1 MTPEEL
7 KAYRKSFPSKADVLA
22 QTPDPAVRQMLV
34 RMEALGVDTV
44 FDRFD
49 AQGTQCGYGLEGT
62 CCRMCNMG
70 PCTINHRSPRG
81 VCGADADVVVAR
93 NILRWIA
100 AGVAS
105 HGARG
110 REVLLALK
118 AAAEGRADLPI
129 RGADKTRAVARAF
142 GIFDEAKSVE
152 ALAGEIADILLADMS
167 RAVPG
172 PHRTLEAMAPPERV
186 AVWKAL
192 DIIPVG
198 AYHEVFEALHRTGVG
213 TDGDWENL
221 MRQLL
226 RCGLTF
232 AWNSVV
238 GSAIAMDILY
248 GPPRRDRV
256 SANLGSLDADTVNI
270 AIHGHSPVMSS
281 AIVEVAEEPEFVE
294 RARAAGAR
302 GIRFYG
308 ICCSGLS
315 ALYRHGGVSPLANAV
330 GAELVLGTGALDLWV
345 ADVQD
350 IYPGIMDVARC
361 FHTRVVTTSDSCR
374 LPGAIHIGFDHDHA
388 NLAEAKTLARRIV
401 GLAIDNFPA
410 RQAAK
415 VFVPRVAVE
424 AEIGFSAENVAA
436 AFGGLPALLEALR
449 SGRIRG
455 IVNLV
460 GCNNPKVLYEKTIC
474 DVADAL
480 LAADVAILT
489 NGCASFPL
497 LKLGY
502 CNADARHKAGAGL
515 CGLLEAH
522 DLPPVWHMGE
532 CLDNARASGLFR
544 ALADLAGQP
553 LKALPFAFSSPEWSN
568 EKGVGASLGF
578 RLLGIP
584 SYHCLPPPIGG
595 SAAVSRFFYE
605 DTEALLGAAMVVE
618 RDPLKLARRII
629 DDMDVRRCGVDW
641 AVIRF
646 PIFGNED

>member
-1 MTPEEL
+1 MTPAEL
-7 KAYRKSFPSKADVLA
+7 KDFRKSFPSKADVMA

-34 RMEALGVDTV
+34 RMDELGLETV

-70 PCTINHRSPRG
+70 PCTINARSPRG
-81 VCGADADVVVAR
+81 VCGADADVIVAR
-93 NILRWIA
+93 NILRWVA

-118 AAAEGRADLPI
+118 AAAEGHTGMPI
-129 RGADKTRAVARAF
+129 RGVEKTRAIARAL
-142 GIFDEAKSVE
+142 GIDDEAKSIE
-152 ALAGEIADILLADMS
+152 ALAGEIVAILLDDMA
-167 RAVPG
+167 RTVHG
-172 PHRTLEAMAPPERV
+172 PHRTLEALAPPERV

-192 DIIPVG
+192 DIVPVG
-198 AYHEVFEALHRTGVG
+198 SYHEVFEALHRTGVG

-226 RCGLTF
+226 RCGLAF
-232 AWNSVV
+232 AWSSVL

-248 GPPRRDRV
+248 GPPRRDKI
-256 SANLGSLDADTVNI
+256 SANLGSLEADTVNI
-270 AIHGHSPVMSS
+270 AIHGHSPVMPS
-281 AIVEVAEEPEFVE
+281 AIIEAAAEQELVE

-302 GIRFYG
+302 AIRFYG
-308 ICCSGLS
+308 VCCSGLS

-350 IYPGIMDVARC
+350 VYPGIMDVARC
-361 FHTRVVTTSDSCR
+361 FHTQVVTTSDSCR

-388 NLAEAKTLARRIV
+388 NLADAKPLARRIV
-401 GLAIDNFPA
+401 SLAIDNFPK
-410 RQAAK
+410 RQAAN
-415 VFVPRVAVE
+415 VFIPRVVAE
-424 AEIGFSAENVAA
+424 AEIGFSVENLGAS
-436 AFGGLPALLEALR
+436 FGGLPALLEALR
-449 SGRIRG
+449 DGRIRG

-460 GCNNPKVLYEKTIC
+460 GCNNPKVMYEKTVC

-502 CNADARHKAGAGL
+502 CNGGARDKAGPGL
-515 CGLLEAH
+515 RPLLTQLE
-522 DLPPVWHMGE
+522 LPPVWHMGE

-544 ALADLAGQP
+544 ALADLAGAP
-553 LKALPFAFSSPEWSN
+553 LTALPFAFSSPEWSN

-578 RLLGIP
+578 RLLGVP

-595 SAAVSRFFYE
+595 SKAVEQFFYR
-605 DTEALLGAAMVVE
+605 DTEALLGAAMIVE
-618 RDPLKLARRII
+618 RDPARLAQRIVADMDARR
-629 DDMDVRRCGVDW
+629 RNNGWTR
-641 AVIRF
+641 
-646 PIFGNED
+646 

>member
-1 MTPEEL
+1 MTPAEL
-7 KAYRKSFPSKADVLA
+7 KEYRKSFPTKADVMA
-22 QTPDPAVRQMLV
+22 KTPDPAVREMLV
-34 RMEALGVDTV
+34 HLERLGIETV

-70 PCTINHRSPRG
+70 PCTINARSPRG

-93 NILRWIA
+93 NILRWVA

-118 AAAEGRADLPI
+118 AAAEGRGGQTI
-129 RGADKTRAVARAF
+129 RGADKARAIARAF
-142 GIFDEAKSVE
+142 GIFDESKSVE
-152 ALAGEIADILLADMS
+152 TLAGEIAAILLEDLG
-167 RAVPG
+167 RTVPG
-172 PHRTLEAMAPPERV
+172 PHRTLEALAPKERI

-198 AYHEVFEALHRTGVG
+198 GYHEVFEALHRTGVG

-226 RCGLTF
+226 RCGLAF
-232 AWNSVV
+232 AWNSVL
-238 GSAIAMDILY
+238 GSSIAMDILY
-248 GPPRRDRV
+248 GPPRRDKI
-256 SANLGSLDADTVNI
+256 SANLGSLEADTVNI
-270 AIHGHSPVMSS
+270 AIHGHSPVMPS
-281 AIVEVAEEPEFVE
+281 AMLDAAAEPELVD

-302 GIRFYG
+302 AIRFYG

-350 IYPGIMDVARC
+350 VYPSIMDVARC
-361 FHTRVVTTSDSCR
+361 FHTQVVTTSDSCR

-388 NLAEAKTLARRIV
+388 NLDQARDLARRIV
-401 GLAIDNFPA
+401 GLAIANFPA

-415 VFVPRVAVE
+415 VFVPRVIAS
-424 AEIGFSAENVAA
+424 AEIGFSVENVGA
-436 AFGGLPALLEALR
+436 AFGGLNAMLEALR
-449 SGRIRG
+449 DGRIRG

-502 CNADARHKAGAGL
+502 CNVDTRAKAGPGL
-515 CGLLEAH
+515 RSVLEQY
-522 DLPPVWHMGE
+522 DLPPAWHMGE

-544 ALADLAGQP
+544 ALADLASAP
-553 LKALPFAFSSPEWSN
+553 LTAMPLAFSSPEWSN

-578 RLLGIP
+578 RLLGLP
-584 SYHCLPPPIGG
+584 SYHCVPPPIGG
-595 SAAVSRFFYE
+595 SQAVSHFFYE
-605 DTEALLGAAMVVE
+605 ATRDMLGAAMVIE
-618 RDPLKLARRII
+618 RDPVRLAGRIVADMDARRAGLGWTT
-629 DDMDVRRCGVDW
+629 DR
-641 AVIRF
+641 
-646 PIFGNED
+646 

>member
-1 MTPEEL
+1 MNPIEL
-7 KAYRKSFPSKADVLA
+7 KDYRKSFPSKADVMA
-22 QTPDPAVRQMLV
+22 QTPDPAVRQMLA
-34 RMEALGVDTV
+34 RMEELGLETV

-62 CCRMCNMG
+62 CCRICNMG
-70 PCTINHRSPRG
+70 PCHINSRSPRG
-81 VCGADADVVVAR
+81 VCGADADVIVAR

-100 AGVAS
+100 AGVAA

-118 AAAEGRADLPI
+118 AAAEGRTDLPI
-129 RGADKTRAVARAF
+129 RGVEKARAVAKAF
-142 GIFDEAKSVE
+142 GIDDEGESIE
-152 ALAGEIADILLADMS
+152 TLAGEIVDILFADLS
-167 RAVPG
+167 RSVPG
-172 PHRTLEAMAPPERV
+172 PHRTLEALAPPERV

-213 TDGDWENL
+213 TDGDWENI

-226 RCGLTF
+226 RCGLAF
-232 AWNSVV
+232 AWNSVL
-238 GSAIAMDILY
+238 GSSIAMDILY
-248 GPPRRDRV
+248 GPPRRDKI
-256 SANLGSLDADTVNI
+256 SANLGSLEADTVNI
-270 AIHGHSPVMSS
+270 AIHGHSPVMPS
-281 AIVEVAEEPEFVE
+281 AMVEAAAEPEFIE
-294 RARAAGAR
+294 RAKAAGAR
-302 GIRFYG
+302 AIRFYG

-350 IYPGIMDVARC
+350 VYPGIMEVARC
-361 FHTRVVTTSDSCR
+361 FHTQVVTTSDSCR

-388 NLAEAKTLARRIV
+388 NLADAKHLARRIV
-401 GLAIDNFPA
+401 GLAIDNFPK
-410 RQAAK
+410 RQAAN
-415 VFVPRVAVE
+415 VFVPRVTAE
-424 AEIGFSAENVAA
+424 AEIGFSVENLAA
-436 AFGGLPALLEALR
+436 SFGGLPALLEALR
-449 SGRIRG
+449 DGRIRG

-460 GCNNPKVLYEKTIC
+460 GCNNPKVMYEKTIC
-474 DVADAL
+474 DVTDAL

-502 CNADARHKAGAGL
+502 CNGAARGKAGAGL
-515 CGLLEAH
+515 RGVLDQL

-544 ALADLAGQP
+544 ALADLAAAP
-553 LKALPFAFSSPEWSN
+553 LTSLPFAFSSPEWSN

-578 RLLGIP
+578 RLLGLP

-595 SAAVSRFFYE
+595 SKAVSHFFYE
-605 DTEALLGAAMVVE
+605 GTEAILGAAMIIE
-618 RDPLKLARRII
+618 RDPHKLAQRIVG
-629 DDMDVRRCGVDW
+629 DMDDRRRRSGW
-641 AVIRF
+641 
-646 PIFGNED
+646 GT

>member
-1 MTPEEL
+1 
-7 KAYRKSFPSKADVLA
+7 
-22 QTPDPAVRQMLV
+22 
-34 RMEALGVDTV
+34 
-44 FDRFD
+44 
-49 AQGTQCGYGLEGT
+49 
-62 CCRMCNMG
+62 
-70 PCTINHRSPRG
+70 
-81 VCGADADVVVAR
+81 VAR

-118 AAAEGRADLPI
+118 AAAEGRVDLPI

-142 GIFDEAKSVE
+142 DIFDESKSIE
-152 ALAGEIADILLADMS
+152 EMAGEIVDILLADLS
-167 RAVPG
+167 RTLPG
-172 PHRTLEAMAPPERV
+172 PHRTLEAFAPPERV
-186 AVWKAL
+186 ALWKSL
-192 DIIPVG
+192 DIIPLG

-226 RCGLTF
+226 RCGLAF
-232 AWNSVV
+232 AWNSVL
-238 GSAIAMDILY
+238 GSSIAMDMLY
-248 GPPRRDRV
+248 GPPRRDRI
-256 SANLGSLDADTVNI
+256 SANLGSLEAGTVNI
-270 AIHGHSPVMSS
+270 AIHGHSPVMPS
-281 AIVEVAEEPEFVE
+281 AIVDVAAEPEFVE
-294 RARAAGAR
+294 RARAAGAT

-315 ALYRHGGVSPLANAV
+315 ALYRHGGISPLANAV
-330 GAELVLGTGALDLWV
+330 GAELVLGTGAIDLWV

-350 IYPGIMDVARC
+350 VYPGIMDVAHC
-361 FHTRVVTTSDSCR
+361 FHTKVVTTSDSCR

-388 NLAEAKTLARRIV
+388 NLAEMKQLARRIV

-410 RQAAK
+410 RQAAN
-415 VFVPRVAVE
+415 VFVPRLVVD
-424 AEIGFSAENVAA
+424 AEIGFSVESVATS
-436 AFGGLPALLEALR
+436 FGGLPALLGALR
-449 SGRIRG
+449 DGRLRG

-460 GCNNPKVLYEKTIC
+460 GCNNPKVMYEKTIC
-474 DVADAL
+474 DVADTL
-480 LAADVAILT
+480 LAADIAILT

-502 CNADARHKAGAGL
+502 CNEEARHRAGPGL
-515 CGLLEAH
+515 RGLLDEL

-544 ALADLAGQP
+544 ALADLASSP

-578 RLLGIP
+578 RLLGLP

-595 SAAVSRFFYE
+595 SKAVAHFFYE
-605 DTEALLGAAMVVE
+605 GTEAMLGAAMIIE
-618 RDPLKLARRII
+618 RDPLKLAQRII
-629 DDMDVRRCGVDW
+629 DDMDGRRERVGWSDRR
-641 AVIRF
+641 A
-646 PIFGNED
+646 